1 MPEEYIVV
9 GSFCRSSDSV
19 PCRKDTCYYHDQK
32 VHSTCLYRREPY
44 GDDTSTYSSI
54 PAARKKVYT
63 QIYILRFPKDTSDQP
78 FIYRL
83 VKEYDIEFNILK
95 ADILLQREG
104 IMIIELK
111 GSTKTNVKAGLDYLR
126 GMGVQIE
133 RLAARIRR
141 DDKNCFQ
148 CGACTGVCSSGAL
161 YIQRPEMA
169 VVFDAEKCTGC
180 SLCVPICPVR
190 AMAVSLNGDWIFS
203 EKYMV

>member
-1 MPEEYIVV
+1 M
-9 GSFCRSSDSV
+9 
-19 PCRKDTCYYHDQK
+19 
-32 VHSTCLYRREPY
+32 
-44 GDDTSTYSSI
+44 
-54 PAARKKVYT
+54 YT

-95 ADILLQREG
+95 ANILLQREG

-111 GSTKTNVKAGLDYLR
+111 GSSKANVVDGLDYLK
-126 GMGVQIE
+126 GMGVKIE
-133 RLAARIRR
+133 RLATRIRR

-161 YIQRPEMA
+161 YIQRPAMA
-169 VVFDAEKCTGC
+169 VIFDAEKCTGC

-190 AMAVSLNGDWIFS
+190 AMEVSLNDDWILA
-203 EKYMV
+203 EGLLL